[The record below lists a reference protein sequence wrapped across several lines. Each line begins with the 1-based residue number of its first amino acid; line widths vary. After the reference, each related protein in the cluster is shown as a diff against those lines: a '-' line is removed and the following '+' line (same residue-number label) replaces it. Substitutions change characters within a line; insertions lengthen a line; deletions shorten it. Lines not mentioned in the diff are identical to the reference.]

1 MQVIPISDC
10 VPADI
15 KREAEAHDA
24 ETRANLRRD
33 YEAGMSG
40 FMKLSL
46 SEKVR
51 TAS

>member
-1 MQVIPISDC
+1 MHAVPIREF

-15 KREAEAHDA
+15 KREAEAHEA

-51 TAS
+51 TNS